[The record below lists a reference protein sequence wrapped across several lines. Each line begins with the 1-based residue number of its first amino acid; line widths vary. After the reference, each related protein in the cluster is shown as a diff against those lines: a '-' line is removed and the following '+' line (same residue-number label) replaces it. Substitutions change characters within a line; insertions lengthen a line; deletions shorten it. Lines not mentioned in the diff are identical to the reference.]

1 MYIES
6 PFIPSKNTFSPALL
20 MTLYFKFSEHILSRV
35 EKGIYLNNMNSLLK
49 YSAVSPAIFFFI
61 YYNLVNP
68 IYYIDQI
75 FIGALWKRKSL
86 DIRYGYYFWRK
97 GCSHIK
103 FVLTNYFIRSISL
116 QNLLMLTIIY
126 LNHNM
131 DLSSQDHIN
140 IIVNLIIFLYH
151 FSFREFCSFCS
162 LVSIF

>member
-75 FIGALWKRKSL
+75 FIGAL
-86 DIRYGYYFWRK
+86 
-97 GCSHIK
+97 
-103 FVLTNYFIRSISL
+103 
-116 QNLLMLTIIY
+116 
-126 LNHNM
+126 
-131 DLSSQDHIN
+131 
-140 IIVNLIIFLYH
+140 
-151 FSFREFCSFCS
+151 
-162 LVSIF
+162 